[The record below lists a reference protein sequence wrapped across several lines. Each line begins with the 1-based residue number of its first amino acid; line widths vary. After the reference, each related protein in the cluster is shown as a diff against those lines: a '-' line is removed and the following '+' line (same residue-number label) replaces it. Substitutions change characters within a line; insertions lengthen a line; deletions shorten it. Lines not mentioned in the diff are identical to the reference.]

1 MVDPIP
7 SRSEYIRSSVNMD
20 TVVFLLEDFSSIALM
35 SAIDSLQPFM
45 NVVPHPKSRE
55 YVARILRQAYRTTSF
70 SISMFNK
77 TNESHTPLDSRKH
90 TVTQHSGIE

>member
-1 MVDPIP
+1 MVDLIP
-7 SRSEYIRSSVNMD
+7 SRCEYIRSSVNMD

-45 NVVPHPKSRE
+45 NVLPHPKSCE

-70 SISMFNK
+70 NISMFK
-77 TNESHTPLDSRKH
+77 TNESHTQLDSRKH

>member
-20 TVVFLLEDFSSIALM
+20 TVVFLLEDFSSIALT

-45 NVVPHPKSRE
+45 NVFPHPKSCG
-55 YVARILRQAYRTTSF
+55 YVARILRQAYRITSF
-70 SISMFNK
+70 NISMFNK
-77 TNESHTPLDSRKH
+77 TNDPILDLTPENI
-90 TVTQHSGIE
+90 TQHSGIE